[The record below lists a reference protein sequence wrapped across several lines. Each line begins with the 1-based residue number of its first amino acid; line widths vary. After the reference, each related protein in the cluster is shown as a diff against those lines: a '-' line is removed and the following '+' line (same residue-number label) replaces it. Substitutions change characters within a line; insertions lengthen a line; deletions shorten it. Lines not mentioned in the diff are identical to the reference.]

1 MEEYIQKVYGE
12 IVVYVFSE
20 NEECVPFIREFQ
32 ELLEKNNLWSQVVLK
47 SEIYK
52 FALGINNCYPCSEF
66 INWTDMCLSRA
77 KVLAILFKKRPNY
90 DIHELFDL
98 IKSVTNYKDT
108 YLEFFEY

>member
-1 MEEYIQKVYGE
+1 MEEYTQKVYKE
-12 IVVYVFSE
+12 VVVYVFSE
-20 NEECVPFIREFQ
+20 NEECVSFIKEFQ
-32 ELLEKNNLWSQVVLK
+32 ELLDKNKLGSQVVLK

-52 FALGINNCYPCSEF
+52 LAFGINNCYPCSEF
-66 INWTDMCLSRA
+66 INWTDMCMSKN

-98 IKSVTNYKDT
+98 IKSVTSYKDT